1 MSLAAVYDTVR
12 SAWIEGR
19 LENVLQRKKELAGLH
34 AALRDHESRLTA
46 AFAQDID
53 ISETAASLEI
63 NVCLAAVDR
72 LYHGLDFAAVLAQ
85 EKLIQVGQPS
95 PINPVALGPVLIQA
109 ALPCPLSSTILPL
122 AAAVAAGSCCLV
134 QLCHASPT
142 INEALSA
149 IIRTSLDQEAVATVD
164 GLISPAALT
173 GIRCEAAVLQ
183 DPEGIDHFASA
194 LRQSNSAVRIY
205 TPVTG
210 LPAVFVDRS
219 APDLNTV
226 AIWLQQSILKDPRR
240 HVGRT
245 PRLCFVDEFVLERLV
260 SLLQQR
266 LGPVENNN
274 QPVPEPSVTKEL
286 GDLLASS
293 FLSLKQQD
301 LWATANA
308 LSPLIALQPTDSI
321 TPETIGKV
329 ATKVTKSY
337 SGILFVPVSSLD
349 HAIDLWNKVIDGK
362 SASATYVFGEG
373 KETAYLA
380 QFLNTEN
387 CFINH
392 IPPESFVMM
401 APNSGHDTY
410 GLPFSPADFSRN
422 KAIHQWSNRVGR
434 SSSHRGP
441 DLRAIAQPIGGRL
454 SYFEQGLIVGLAA
467 TAFALLGSGIAAFKA
482 WKYWF

>member
-34 AALRDHESRLTA
+34 AALRDHESRLIA
-46 AFAQDID
+46 AFSQDLD

-63 NVCLAAVDR
+63 SVCLAAVDK

-85 EKLIQVGQPS
+85 EKLIQAGQSS

-109 ALPCPLSSTILPL
+109 ALPCPLSSTIFPL

-149 IIRTSLDQEAVATVD
+149 IIRTSLDQEAAAIVD
-164 GLISPAALT
+164 GSISPAALT
-173 GIRCEAAVLQ
+173 EIRCEAAVLQ
-183 DPEGIDHFASA
+183 DPEAMDDFASA
-194 LRQSNSAVRIY
+194 LRQSNSTVRIY

-226 AIWLQQSILKDPRR
+226 ATWLQQSILKVPRR

-260 SLLQQR
+260 SLLQQ
-266 LGPVENNN
+266 LSGPVENN
-274 QPVPEPSVTKEL
+274 QPVPEPSVTKVL
-286 GDLLASS
+286 ADLLTSS
-293 FLSLKQQD
+293 FPSLKQQD
-301 LWATANA
+301 LWATANT
-308 LSPLIALQPTDSI
+308 LSPLIALQLTDSN
-321 TPETIGKV
+321 TPESIGKV
-329 ATKVTKSY
+329 ATEVTKSY
-337 SGILFVPVSSLD
+337 SGILFVSVSSLD
-349 HAIDLWNKVIDGK
+349 HAIDLWNKVLDGK

-401 APNSGHDTY
+401 APSSGHDTY
-410 GLPFSPADFSRN
+410 GLPFSPANFSRN

-434 SSSHRGP
+434 SSTNRRL
-441 DLRAIAQPIGGRL
+441 DLKAIAQPIGGRL
-454 SYFEQGLIVGLAA
+454 SYFEQGLIVGLATA
-467 TAFALLGSGIAAFKA
+467 AFALLGSGIAAFKA
-482 WKYWF
+482 WKYLS